1 MALTNEEE
9 QELNALLQKIDN
21 YDQMNKVSQWLTTL
35 GDSLTNRPE
44 LKSTPTKGERE
55 RAKQLQKEQIEKPE
69 MDAKAQEMAEQAS
82 DRAAAFEKA
91 RQKQDD
97 GRLSMQG
104 DEALGKAK
112 AKAAQR
118 LTAKEDSLS
127 PKIPSRQKPETEEQ
141 GNSAATDYSWA
152 KEMAD
157 TAKKNAIKPSIQ
169 SVFSSGGG
177 GDESN
182 FETQSNVA
190 EEGSK
195 ENPVLASTLTVE
207 KQAQLPEGTYIKDS
221 KGRVRKLEQNEIDWA
236 RSKSKLQKSK
246 PSTQDNNPYAMNIE
260 DAKREE
266 GRGGVTDVPMTEK
279 AYESPEDK
287 AAKEAEERKQF
298 EKSEGILYYT
308 DKNGV
313 EKPVT
318 DHPMKNLSM
327 NQIAYLFAAAKKEGD
342 EEKQKAL
349 QKYIYEDPARRAAAI
364 EWQKNHSKK

>member
-21 YDQMNKVSQWLTTL
+21 YDQMNTVQKVIDTL
-35 GDSLTNRPE
+35 GARKKNFARPSAQDTARIDQ
-44 LKSTPTKGERE
+44 LK
-55 RAKQLQKEQIEKPE
+55 KEQTEKPE

-97 GRLSMQG
+97 VRLAMQG
-104 DEALGKAK
+104 DEELGKAQ

-118 LTAKEDSLS
+118 LTAKEDFLS
-127 PKIPSRQKPETEEQ
+127 PKIPNTSSPE
-141 GNSAATDYSWA
+141 GNGQSNYSWA
-152 KEMAD
+152 KEMAN
-157 TAKKNAIKPSIQ
+157 TAKKNAVKPSIQ

-182 FETQSNVA
+182 FETRSNVA
-190 EEGSK
+190 KEGSK

-246 PSTQDNNPYAMNIE
+246 PSAQQDNPYAMNIE

-266 GRGGVTDVPMTEK
+266 GRGGVTDAPMTEK

-287 AAKEAEERKQF
+287 AAKEAEKRKQF

>member
-44 LKSTPTKGERE
+44 LKSTPTKEERE
-55 RAKQLQKEQIEKPE
+55 RANQLKKEKVEKPE

-97 GRLSMQG
+97 VRLAMQG
-104 DEALGKAK
+104 DEELGKAQ

-118 LTAKEDSLS
+118 LTAKEDFLS
-127 PKIPSRQKPETEEQ
+127 PKIPNTLSPESNGQ
-141 GNSAATDYSWA
+141 PDYSWA
-152 KEMAD
+152 KGMAD
-157 TAKKNAIKPSIQ
+157 TAKKNAAKKNAIKPSVQ

-182 FETQSNVA
+182 FETRSNVA
-190 EEGSK
+190 KEGSK
-195 ENPVLASTLTVE
+195 ENPILASTLTVE

-236 RSKSKLQKSK
+236 RSKSQKSK
-246 PSTQDNNPYAMNIE
+246 PSAQQDDNPYAMNIE
-260 DAKREE
+260 DGKRDE
-266 GRGGVTDVPMTEK
+266 GRGGVTDAPMTEK

-313 EKPVT
+313 EKPVV

>member
-21 YDQMNKVSQWLTTL
+21 YDQMNAVQKVIDTF
-35 GDSLTNRPE
+35 GARKKNFARPSAQDVAR
-44 LKSTPTKGERE
+44 KD
-55 RAKQLQKEQIEKPE
+55 QLQKEQIEKPE

-91 RQKQDD
+91 RQNQDD
-97 GRLSMQG
+97 VRLSMQG
-104 DEALGKAK
+104 DEALGKAQ

-127 PKIPSRQKPETEEQ
+127 PKIPSRQKSGTEEQ

-152 KEMAD
+152 KGMAD
-157 TAKKNAIKPSIQ
+157 TAKKNAIKPSVQ

-182 FETQSNVA
+182 FETRSNVA
-190 EEGSK
+190 KEGSK

-236 RSKSKLQKSK
+236 KSKSKSKLQKSK
-246 PSTQDNNPYAMNIE
+246 PSTQQKDDNPYAMNIE

-266 GRGGVTDVPMTEK
+266 GRGGVTDAPKTEK
-279 AYESPEDK
+279 NYESPEDK

>member
-44 LKSTPTKGERE
+44 LKTTPTKEERE
-55 RAKQLQKEQIEKPE
+55 RAKQLQKEVEKPE
-69 MDAKAQEMAEQAS
+69 TQGETAQSSVQQKDDNPYAMNIENVKREAKKPE
-82 DRAAAFEKA
+82 
-91 RQKQDD
+91 
-97 GRLSMQG
+97 
-104 DEALGKAK
+104 
-112 AKAAQR
+112 AAQ
-118 LTAKEDSLS
+118 
-127 PKIPSRQKPETEEQ
+127 Q
-141 GNSAATDYSWA
+141 GGSAATDSSWA
-152 KEMAD
+152 KEMAGN
-157 TAKKNAIKPSIQ
+157 AKKNAIKPSVQ

-182 FETQSNVA
+182 FETRSNVA
-190 EEGSK
+190 KEGSK

-236 RSKSKLQKSK
+236 KSKSKLQKSK
-246 PSTQDNNPYAMNIE
+246 PSTQDGNPYAMNIE

-266 GRGGVTDVPMTEK
+266 GRGGVTDAPMTEK

-287 AAKEAEERKQF
+287 AAKEAEEHKQSK
-298 EKSEGILYYT
+298 KSNGVLFYI

-313 EKPVT
+313 EKPVF
-318 DHPMKNLSM
+318 DYPMKNLSM
-327 NQIAYLFAAAKKEGD
+327 NQIANLFAAAKKEGD